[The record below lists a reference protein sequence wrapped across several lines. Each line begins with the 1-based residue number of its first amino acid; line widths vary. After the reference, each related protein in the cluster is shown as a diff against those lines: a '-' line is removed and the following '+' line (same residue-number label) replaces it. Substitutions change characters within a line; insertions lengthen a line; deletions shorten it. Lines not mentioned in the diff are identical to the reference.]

1 MILALDASTKSTGY
15 AIFENKNLITSGCIT
30 SASTDVYKRIHIM
43 RDSLDMILI
52 RYPEIDQIILE
63 EVLPEQKNQHTFKML
78 IYLQAAIEFLVW
90 EKYPKVK
97 ISYILPNSWRS
108 KCGIQTG
115 RGVKRETLKAADI
128 AFVKNTYGLTVND
141 DEADA
146 IGIGHSYVCTPQ
158 PKPAFD
164 WSQK

>member
-15 AIFENKNLITSGCIT
+15 AIFENKNLITSGCIA
-30 SASTDVYKRIHIM
+30 SASADVYKRIHIM
-43 RDSLDMILI
+43 RDNLDMILI
-52 RYPEIDQIILE
+52 RYPEIDQIVLE

-90 EKYPKVK
+90 EKYPKLK
-97 ISYILPNSWRS
+97 ITYILPNSWRS

-115 RGVKRETLKAADI
+115 RGIKRETLKAADI
-128 AFVKNTYGLTVND
+128 AFVKNTYGLSVND

-146 IGIGHSYVCTPQ
+146 IGIGHSQVCAPQ

>member
-115 RGVKRETLKAADI
+115 RGVRRETLKAADI
-128 AFVKNTYGLTVND
+128 AFVKNTYGLSVND